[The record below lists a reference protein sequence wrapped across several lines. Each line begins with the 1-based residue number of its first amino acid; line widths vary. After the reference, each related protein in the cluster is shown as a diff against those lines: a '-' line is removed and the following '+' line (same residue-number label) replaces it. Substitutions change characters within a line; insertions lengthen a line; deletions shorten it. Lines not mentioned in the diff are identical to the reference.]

1 MSRNLPKC
9 TNQTNRK
16 NGNKPEGPNSWLKQ
30 AIKPMDIMIGIA
42 AIYIF
47 YATDL
52 DNMSTFD
59 MIFIVTFAIWFVLTL
74 VRCIIY
80 YRKS

>member
-1 MSRNLPKC
+1 MSKNHMNKNLPKR
-9 TNQTNRK
+9 TNQPQA
-16 NGNKPEGPNSWLKQ
+16 GGPNSWLKQ

-42 AIYIF
+42 AVYIF
-47 YATDL
+47 YATDF

-59 MIFIVTFAIWFVLTL
+59 LIFIVTFAIWFVLTL
-74 VRCIIY
+74 ARCVIY